1 MQTEF
6 TCGIYTANYQT
17 LDWYIKE
24 RTTLIG
30 YIKKEGEYMYF
41 VENISY
47 HSEDTLRSISTL
59 MNNIKRQYNQLQT
72 TTT

>member
-1 MQTEF
+1 MITEF

-24 RTTLIG
+24 NGKLIG
-30 YIKKEGEYMYF
+30 YIKKEGDLMYF

-47 HSEDTLRSISTL
+47 HSEDTLKSVSEL
-59 MNNIKRQYNQLQT
+59 MNRIKRQHKQL
-72 TTT
+72 